1 MRWFALSLIL
11 GLLLTG
17 VAPMA
22 WGFEH
27 PESLNRF
34 QEDVKRTRLGPVLG
48 VDQRKVDQL
57 LLIDQKYKPLKEQAR
72 RDAVAAFQQLQQV
85 MRNPSPP
92 EDQVKGILATMMR
105 KKQESLDLQQRQL
118 DEEMAILT
126 PVQQARYLMFLMGLR
141 RQMVKEARSLGPPRN
156 GGVGTKPA
164 GNAGTWQMPASR
176 PGAPAE
182 ALSPPPNQ
190 TFAPAREAPASRPG
204 Q

>member
-1 MRWFALSLIL
+1 MRGFALPLIL
-11 GLLLTG
+11 GLLLAG
-17 VAPMA
+17 VTPTA
-22 WGFEH
+22 WAFEQ
-27 PESLNRF
+27 PDSLNRF
-34 QEDVKRTRLGPVLG
+34 QEDVKRTRLGPVLK

-72 RDAVAAFQQLQQV
+72 REAIAAFQQLQQV
-85 MRNPSPP
+85 MRNPSPAD
-92 EDQVKGILATMMR
+92 DQVRVILATMMQ
-105 KKQESLDLQQRQL
+105 KKQQSLDLQQRQL
-118 DEEMAILT
+118 EEEMAILT

-156 GGVGTKPA
+156 GAVGTKPA

-182 ALSPPPNQ
+182 AMRPPTQ